1 MQIFSARGT
10 NPSGREAGMRMG
22 LLSKEMI
29 ALPPQSDNHEKL
41 TVPGPSKRNRRGDMR
56 CNHHTTHTPT
66 HADRLGMR
74 RQVTYRKRLVS
85 LGRGMNM
92 GLSTAAVPDLGGA
105 GKTSSHVLSYCF
117 QRDGKTGIK
126 SVHFKQAATFC
137 IPRVTRKIETPVQ
150 CHAMEY
156 NSRAITTTLLEIL
169 RFC

>member
-56 CNHHTTHTPT
+56 CNHHTTHTHT
-66 HADRLGMR
+66 DRLGMR

-85 LGRGMNM
+85 PGRGMNM

-117 QRDGKTGIK
+117 QRGGETGIK
-126 SVHFKQAATFC
+126 SVHFKQLATFC
-137 IPRVTRKIETPVQ
+137 IQRVTRKIETPVQ
-150 CHAMEY
+150 CHAMEH
-156 NSRAITTTLLEIL
+156 NSCARNTALFQMLSF
-169 RFC
+169 R